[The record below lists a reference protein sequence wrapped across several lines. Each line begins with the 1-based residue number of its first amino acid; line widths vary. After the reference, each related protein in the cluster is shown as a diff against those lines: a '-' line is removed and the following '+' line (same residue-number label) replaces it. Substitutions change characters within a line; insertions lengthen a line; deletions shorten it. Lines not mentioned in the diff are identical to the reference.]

1 MPRHQEYRIFFK
13 KMSNTKRTNIFRLK
27 MLAWCSNYL
36 RVCKKCFESFIRHVF
51 SRLLFHKRM
60 ETFLKNTASFIS
72 IRLSHQQLFRF
83 GGGGPIVLIIIK
95 KLDLCSD
102 KKRNCLM
109 NRYNNSCRAPNDK
122 FKQLYNHYF
131 YIFDIQSIQMQTIK
145 MRIKLQRT

>member
-1 MPRHQEYRIFFK
+1 MLWKFYQTRFFQVAFSQK
-13 KMSNTKRTNIFRLK
+13 NGNFLEKHDLIHLN
-27 MLAWCSNYL
+27 
-36 RVCKKCFESFIRHVF
+36 SF
-51 SRLLFHKRM
+51 KPP
-60 ETFLKNTASFIS
+60 TAVQI
-72 IRLSHQQLFRF
+72 F
-83 GGGGPIVLIIIK
+83 GGIPIVLIIIK